1 MTNISQFFITDSRQE
16 LPKSFEESLNS
27 VKLNLIHQN
36 HHVYT
41 KIELQELISNNFPKE
56 VFNAFLKLKPYAL
69 KKDLASYCLG
79 YLIGGWFIDITIKII
94 IPLDIKKYNNIEFI
108 AFKDF
113 GQGALNPRSLNYPL
127 QVSLFYTKPRHKIMA
142 KAIDLVIENCRNEY
156 YGATSSCP
164 TGPSIL
170 GRAQSFYGTNMN
182 QMIGCF
188 LPLTP
193 DFEQKNKSYVLPNG
207 EIFALHK
214 DSWFKS
220 AIDGDLKNF
229 GAKGTNNHLLM
240 YSQKEIY
247 DKEILI

>member
-1 MTNISQFFITDSRQE
+1 MTNISQVFISDNKQPIPD
-16 LPKSFEESLNS
+16 LLEESINS
-27 VKLNLIHQN
+27 VKKNLVHSN
-36 HHVYT
+36 HHIYF
-41 KIELQELISNNFPKE
+41 KNELEDLISDYFPKE
-56 VFNAFLKLKPYAL
+56 VFNAFRKLKPYAL

-79 YLIGGWFIDITIKII
+79 YLKGGWFVDVTIKIKLS
-94 IPLDIKKYNNIEFI
+94 LDIKKTNNIDLI

-127 QVSLFYTKPRHKIMA
+127 QVSLFYTKPKNKIMT
-142 KAIDLVIENCRNEY
+142 KAIDLVLENCRNED

-170 GRAQSFYGTNMN
+170 GRAQSFYGTNLN
-182 QMIGCF
+182 QMIGFF

-193 DFEQKNKSYVLPNG
+193 DFQQKNKSYVLPSG

-240 YSQKEIY
+240 YAQKDIY